1 LATCLWPLA
10 TWGNRNL
17 PYLAGS
23 ACSWWWPPPRTGR
36 TSRAC
41 CWTTRLARIPSPAHG
56 DKHPH
61 AAAAAP
67 KHTARHALTHT
78 HACVLAH
85 APQSSQPRLRVRVAI
100 LAGHIGG
107 GLEGRG
113 RGRKKGA
120 CSRTPPRRSCCC
132 IAHRCCGIAH
142 PALSFPHLFSTP
154 LTLRF
159 ARHCRPS
166 TERFLSEIVPRRHAD
181 VSQLFWRRT
190 GQTRPWQA
198 WIPLTRSRLRWRLP
212 WWSSPGTGD
221 GLRGALHDVPRGGGR
236 LCEALMSVCS
246 NAAPQCAFAR
256 R

>member
-1 LATCLWPLA
+1 MRVSWRTPHSPRNPGCGFGWRSWPGTLGGGWKGGGEEERKEHA
-10 TWGNRNL
+10 
-17 PYLAGS
+17 AG
-23 ACSWWWPPPRTGR
+23 RHR
-36 TSRAC
+36 
-41 CWTTRLARIPSPAHG
+41 
-56 DKHPH
+56 D
-61 AAAAAP
+61 AAAAAS
-67 KHTARHALTHT
+67 HT
-78 HACVLAH
+78 
-85 APQSSQPRLRVRVAI
+85 
-100 LAGHIGG
+100 
-107 GLEGRG
+107 
-113 RGRKKGA
+113 GA
-120 CSRTPPRRSCCC
+120 AASRTRPCLSLIFSLPPLPCALLA
-132 IAHRCCGIAH
+132 IAR
-142 PALSFPHLFSTP
+142 
-154 LTLRF
+154 
-159 ARHCRPS
+159 RPS